1 MMVKDFSSLS
11 VPIDRAM
18 TLIGKLGDVI
28 PHLDE
33 TKFNQ
38 RHRIVLADGRQFRS
52 PGFDIA
58 QRLAQAYCDIEIGRP
73 ALSVVDL
80 P

>member
-18 TLIGKLGDVI
+18 TLIGKLGDII

-33 TKFNQ
+33 AKFPPA
-38 RHRIVLADGRQFRS
+38 AD
-52 PGFDIA
+52 
-58 QRLAQAYCDIEIGRP
+58 
-73 ALSVVDL
+73 
-80 P
+80 